1 MLPISILGERDIWKN
16 VQKKEKKNKISDTI
30 NKIIPNRINIVTL
43 IVWNPWKVL
52 SRITSRHHCNR
63 IKIIIKNL
71 YINKFVEKLKN
82 HIDLPISI
90 NIKLIDNIKG
100 QGLLVTK
107 WNGCLY
113 P

>member
-16 VQKKEKKNKISDTI
+16 VQKKEKINKISDTI

-71 YINKFVEKLKN
+71 YKN
-82 HIDLPISI
+82 
-90 NIKLIDNIKG
+90 
-100 QGLLVTK
+100 
-107 WNGCLY
+107 
-113 P
+113 